1 MQCDE
6 FERRL
11 NEALDARRDPSDD
24 RLLSLHAQHCRGCR
38 NLAATMEVIGESLR
52 WAQQP
57 EPDEQ
62 LAETVL
68 ARVASPTPASHSK
81 GSWSVWTHATL
92 AAAVALLVALTLPR
106 QHEAMPDG
114 GFAAATPQQEQ
125 LAQVEHMGVPAQ
137 PVGQLAREATA
148 RYATLARNTSESFSG
163 VLSLWQPSATEE
175 GTGDEAQREPMLAE
189 VAAGLRPLADCT
201 TGAVRFLFDVL
212 PQDGARDQGQ
222 RAEGI

>member
-24 RLLSLHAQHCRGCR
+24 RLLSLHARHCRGCR
-38 NLAATMEVIGESLR
+38 ELAATMEIIGESLR

-57 EPDEQ
+57 EPNEQ
-62 LAETVL
+62 LAEKVL
-68 ARVASPTPASHSK
+68 ARVASLTPVSPTPASHSK
-81 GSWSVWTHATL
+81 GPWSVWTHATL
-92 AAAVALLVALTLPR
+92 ASAVVLLVALVLPR
-106 QHEAMPDG
+106 QQDQSVPDG
-114 GFAAATPQQEQ
+114 GFAATPQQEQ
-125 LAQVEHMGVPAQ
+125 LAQLEHINVPAQ

-175 GTGDEAQREPMLAE
+175 GTGDEAPRDPMLAE
-189 VAAGLRPLADCT
+189 VAAGL
-201 TGAVRFLFDVL
+201 
-212 PQDGARDQGQ
+212 
-222 RAEGI
+222 